1 MGFEDELRRVIDNY
15 LSRFD
20 LTQPLFLLRDKEGGH
35 DLNTLKDY
43 LLYKKIQVID
53 IKPSDLSLKGNH
65 LTGKG
70 ITCEQI
76 IMELHQSELEEIE
89 QDIIEHILLK
99 VNYVNDIRTI
109 MIAHDKR
116 LLVCLLNKRI
126 MSRYLSDRELLYLH
140 QHIIPTYLIDD
151 VKNEIIENKN
161 QWVLKKC
168 LSGKGEGMFIG
179 LESEISD
186 MEYVTSK
193 MSDLYIAQPYLKQ
206 KKIEIFSSDKYQAC
220 RSVGMI
226 LSLNELYQGTGYF
239 RTSPE
244 RVIALSKG
252 GCAVAACFG

>member
-1 MGFEDELRRVIDNY
+1 
-15 LSRFD
+15 
-20 LTQPLFLLRDKEGGH
+20 
-35 DLNTLKDY
+35 
-43 LLYKKIQVID
+43 
-53 IKPSDLSLKGNH
+53 
-65 LTGKG
+65 
-70 ITCEQI
+70 
-76 IMELHQSELEEIE
+76 
-89 QDIIEHILLK
+89 
-99 VNYVNDIRTI
+99 
-109 MIAHDKR
+109 MIVHDKR
-116 LLVCLLNKRI
+116 LFACLSNKRI

-179 LESEISD
+179 LESEVSD
-186 MEYVTSK
+186 MEYVTLE

-206 KKIEIFSSDKYQAC
+206 KKIEIFSNGEYQPC

-226 LSLNELYQGTGYF
+226 LSLNESYQGTGYF

-252 GCAVAACFG
+252 GYAVAACFE